1 MLSEDV
7 KEKGFVLLCCG
18 RPLGDCTVKTVD
30 EARGALACRAS
41 LADAGALTGGAAA
54 VPDAIWRSMSSDSDE
69 LSLCYLSLLVPLLG
83 QPLSLFRCL

>member
-69 LSLCYLSLLVPLLG
+69 LSLCYP
-83 QPLSLFRCL
+83 